1 MNSVFFY
8 ETLDLQLLRLTVAFK
23 VHKVE
28 ALSNFAGDQ
37 PEDLSF
43 KKGDVLTILDP
54 RWVKLQYTGDP
65 VTLQTSH
72 SSRVTEVW
80 GAGTS
85 ERGRSRGKERRETAE
100 NQTAV
105 GSLHKVTIFLF

>member
-1 MNSVFFY
+1 MVMVMIYFLSLQCSFCSASSDSYLVEMNSVFFY
-8 ETLDLQLLRLTVAFK
+8 ETLYLQLPRLTVAFK

-54 RWVKLQYTGDP
+54 R
-65 VTLQTSH
+65 
-72 SSRVTEVW
+72 
-80 GAGTS
+80 
-85 ERGRSRGKERRETAE
+85 
-100 NQTAV
+100 
-105 GSLHKVTIFLF
+105 

>member
-1 MNSVFFY
+1 MFFY
-8 ETLDLQLLRLTVAFK
+8 ETLDLQLPRLTVAFK

-54 RWVKLQYTGDP
+54 R
-65 VTLQTSH
+65 
-72 SSRVTEVW
+72 
-80 GAGTS
+80 
-85 ERGRSRGKERRETAE
+85 
-100 NQTAV
+100 
-105 GSLHKVTIFLF
+105 